1 MTLDAPIG
9 FFDSGLGGLTVRQ
22 EVLRLMP
29 AENTLYLADSAHAP
43 YGEKSREEI
52 LGLSRRN
59 TEWLLDRGIKLIVVA
74 CNTATTNAIAAL
86 RKEYGVPFIGIEPA
100 IKPAALGSESKC
112 VGVLATRGTLS
123 SSLFANTSR
132 MYARGIKVVEQEGTG
147 LVQMIESGHM
157 DHPETTAHLEAL
169 LAPMLDAGIDHLV
182 LGCTHYPLL
191 TPQLRKILPGH
202 VQILDCSPAVALQT
216 RAVLSDRGLLR
227 SAQDAGTH
235 LVYTNG
241 DPEIANEMLRHL
253 GHPGGA
259 IHLNN

>member
-1 MTLDAPIG
+1 MMRDAPIG

-52 LGLSRRN
+52 LGRSRKN
-59 TEWLLDRGIKLIVVA
+59 TEWLLERGSKLIVVA

-86 RKEYGVPFIGIEPA
+86 RQEYEVPFIGIEPA
-100 IKPAALGSESKC
+100 IKPAALGSESRC

-132 MYARGIKVVEQEGTG
+132 MYAQGIEVVEQEGTG
-147 LVQMIESGHM
+147 LVRMIESGAM
-157 DHPETTAHLEAL
+157 ERPETTAHLRVL
-169 LAPMLDAGIDHLV
+169 LAPMIDAGIDHLV

-191 TPQLRKILPGH
+191 IPQLRQILPGH
-202 VQILDCSPAVALQT
+202 VRIVDCSPAVALQT
-216 RAVLSDRGLLR
+216 RAVLSEKGMLRG
-227 SAQDAGTH
+227 GMGPGKH

-241 DPEIANEMLRHL
+241 DPEIADVMLGRL
-253 GHPGGA
+253 GHPKGA
-259 IHLNN
+259 LPIG